1 MVIVKFIGG
10 TKKMFERDHLN
21 IDEYGITIQDLLE
34 TLNKIKLDSTP
45 SMDATN
51 YLIAVNGIDSSAI
64 DGIDTKLEKN
74 DIVSIIPIIHGGASK
89 KLQFK
94 LYGRMIQLVEI
105 QGNKK
110 FTIDFFDD
118 LRKRYPKLKLQ
129 AISSNYVQSIS
140 HLKKILYLSLIH
152 ERRGTLL
159 AKRLETDILLRFAI
173 TTQISQAIKTA
184 GIQPNK
190 NFLIIGIGPKRS
202 LNSLYD
208 ELEPNLIVPF
218 TKDKTRILKKIFGIS
233 KGHMNTVDTA
243 TPLEDILVE
252 KATVLF

>member
-1 MVIVKFIGG
+1 MVTVKLVGG
-10 TKKMFERDHLN
+10 TKKIFERDHLD
-21 IDEYGITIQDLLE
+21 IDESEITIQDLLV
-34 TLNKIKLDSTP
+34 TLNKIKLNSTP
-45 SMDATN
+45 SIDTTN
-51 YLIAVNGIDSSAI
+51 YLIAVNGTDSSAI

-94 LYGRMIQLVEI
+94 LYGRLIQLVEVR
-105 QGNKK
+105 GNKK
-110 FTIDFFDD
+110 FTIHFFDD

-129 AISSNYVQSIS
+129 AISSNYVQSMS
-140 HLKKILYLSLIH
+140 HLKKILHLSLIH

-159 AKRLETDILLRFAI
+159 AQKLETDILLRFAI
-173 TTQISQAIKTA
+173 TTQISNAITTA
-184 GIQPNK
+184 GIQQNK
-190 NFLIIGIGPKRS
+190 NFLIIGIGSKQS

-208 ELEPNLIVPF
+208 ELEPNLLVPF
-218 TKDKTRILKKIFGIS
+218 TKDKTRILKKTFGIS
-233 KGHMNTVDTA
+233 KRHIDTVDTD